1 MHNNQGGVIFSVAS
15 GIADSIFGKLQDP
28 MKALIIREHEAWMN
42 KPMNMVEQ
50 VFHPFNLDGDS
61 GSIQEMGN
69 LGEMEVVG
77 ENGAYPRSE
86 IQEGFGKS
94 FRAEEWKK
102 SVHISQTAV
111 EDQRNNVLTEKA
123 HELMDAYHRTR
134 NGFFWSLLGCAL
146 QNKHYNRNGKVFSTD
161 GIDGV
166 KLFSAAHPS
175 KFDSK
180 LKQSNAFNL
189 EFSATNLGKVA
200 TAMQNM
206 VTDSGEIAGLQ
217 PSTIIIPNVEEAKR
231 EVFGV
236 LGAYHDPD
244 KEAGNKFNYQFSN
257 WNVKV
262 VPWLVPFCTAG
273 QPFPWILM
281 DDEFNK
287 ARYGAVDVMRLH
299 PTVKSYIDENTD
311 ANIHKLRTRFSGGF
325 GNWRAFAAGGLP
337 FGKEI

>member
-1 MHNNQGGVIFSVAS
+1 MPDRQGGIIFSVAS
-15 GIADSIFGKLQDP
+15 GVAESVFGQLQDP
-28 MKALIIREHEAWMN
+28 MKALIIRENEAWMH
-42 KPMNMVEQ
+42 KPMNLVDK

-69 LGEMEVVG
+69 LGEMEVAG

-86 IQEGFGKS
+86 ILEGFRKS

-102 SVHISQTAV
+102 GVAISQTAV

-123 HELMDAYHRTR
+123 RELMDAYHRTR
-134 NGFFWSLLGCAL
+134 NSFFWALLGNAV
-146 QNKHYNRNGKVFSTD
+146 QNKDYIRNGKKFSTD

-166 KLFSAAHPS
+166 KLFSTTHPS
-175 KFDSK
+175 KFDPK
-180 LKQSNAFNL
+180 LKQSNAFSL

-200 TAMQNM
+200 TAMQNT

-217 PSTIIIPNVEEAKR
+217 PGTIIIPNIEEAKR

-244 KEAGNKFNYQFSN
+244 KEASNKFNYQFSN
-257 WNVKV
+257 WDVMV

-287 ARYGAVDVMRLH
+287 ARYGAVDVQRLA
-299 PTVKSYIDENTD
+299 PVVKSYIDEDTD